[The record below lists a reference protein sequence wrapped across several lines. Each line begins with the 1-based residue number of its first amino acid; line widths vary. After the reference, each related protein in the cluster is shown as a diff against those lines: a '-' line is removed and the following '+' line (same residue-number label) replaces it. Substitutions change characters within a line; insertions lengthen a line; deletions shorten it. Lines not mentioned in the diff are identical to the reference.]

1 MISVGMIRPEEARAL
16 PWTDLAPFARN
27 AFMNPVALKAAA
39 DTMLATIYILVAWET
54 AVEPARLVGVWALQ
68 AKSLM
73 LWPVL
78 EALPFNYAFLSTPVL
93 HPDHADDI
101 VPAFLAMIAADK
113 RLPDVV
119 VARDLDMSG
128 REHSTLDA
136 VLGAHP
142 MTIVRETQRP
152 IATRENGVK
161 RSGSSRKKLR
171 QTWNKLAGE
180 GELAI
185 ENVRDPARIG
195 AAFEAFLTLEAAGW
209 KGKGGTALL
218 NNSKDAAF
226 ARRLVADLAAQAQAS
241 VALLTLDG
249 RPIATQVLIY
259 SGRIAYTWKTSFDP
273 ALARFSPGSLLIDRL
288 AGDLIDD
295 GEIDLIDSCSQ
306 ASGFMGQ
313 LLTGRK
319 PMADLVF
326 SASKRPTLGFRAV
339 SFYLTLRESVK
350 QWRNRLQQRP
360 VSGKAPTPP
369 RPPATAAPVPRGVS
383 SPVPRVDRAA

>member
-27 AFMNPVALKAAA
+27 AFMNPAALKAAA
-39 DTMLATIYILVAWET
+39 DTMLATIYIFVAWET
-54 AVEPARLVGVWALQ
+54 AVEPARLVGLWALQ

-185 ENVRDPARIG
+185 ENVRDPAQIG

-218 NNSKDAAF
+218 NNSKDTAF

-241 VALLTLDG
+241 V
-249 RPIATQVLIY
+249 
-259 SGRIAYTWKTSFDP
+259 
-273 ALARFSPGSLLIDRL
+273 
-288 AGDLIDD
+288 
-295 GEIDLIDSCSQ
+295 
-306 ASGFMGQ
+306 
-313 LLTGRK
+313 
-319 PMADLVF
+319 
-326 SASKRPTLGFRAV
+326 
-339 SFYLTLRESVK
+339 
-350 QWRNRLQQRP
+350 
-360 VSGKAPTPP
+360 
-369 RPPATAAPVPRGVS
+369 
-383 SPVPRVDRAA
+383 